1 MPSIPRLALTTAF
14 RPARFARPRRGLVP
28 AASLLVLLAAGAAA
42 PVAAQ
47 HGAGRVVA
55 IGDVHGAGDQLHEI
69 LQQAGLIDDEGDWNG
84 GTATLIQTGDFTDR
98 GPRVREAMDLLMEL
112 EGGAREDGG
121 EVRVLLGNHE
131 TMNLMGD
138 VRDVTPA
145 IFASFASDDA
155 EQRREEAYRQYA
167 AHAARRRADRDGPA
181 RPEPMSRNEWMQ
193 SHPPGFVEYFEAM
206 GPDGRYGRWLRGK
219 PIATVVADTVFLHG
233 GLSPALQADSV
244 EALNDTAR
252 DEIERFDRYRRH
264 LVDAGV
270 ILPFYTLQEMFAAVA
285 VELRAWIERMSP
297 GPRER
302 RRRRPSVTREEKAL
316 LDVMT
321 DLQTVNSWSIAAP
334 EGPLWFRGLALRPER
349 EVDAF
354 IGDLLERFGV
364 ARAVVGHS
372 VTPSRRITGRV
383 AERVF
388 LIDTGMLESVYRGRA
403 SALELLDGRVTAI
416 YPGERIPLD
425 AAVPAQQ

>member
-69 LQQAGLIDDEGDWNG
+69 LQQAGLIDDEGDWSG

-131 TMNLMGD
+131 AMNLMGD

-181 RPEPMSRNEWMQ
+181 RPEPMSRNEWML
-193 SHPPGFVEYFEAM
+193 SHPPGFVEYLEAM

-219 PIATVVADTVFLHG
+219 PIATVAADTVFLHG
-233 GLSPALQADSV
+233 GLSPGLEAESV

-285 VELRAWIERMSP
+285 VELRAWIERVSP
-297 GPRER
+297 DPRER

-321 DLQTVNSWSIAAP
+321 DLQTVNSWSITDP

-364 ARAVVGHS
+364 ARAVLGHS

-416 YPGERIPLD
+416 YPGERILLD
-425 AAVPAQQ
+425 APVPAQQ